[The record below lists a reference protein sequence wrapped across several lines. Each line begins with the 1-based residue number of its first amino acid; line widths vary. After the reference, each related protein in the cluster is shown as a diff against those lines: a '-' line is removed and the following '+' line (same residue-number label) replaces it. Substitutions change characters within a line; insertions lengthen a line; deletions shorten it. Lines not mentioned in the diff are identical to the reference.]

1 MISVNRR
8 IIRLKFHGGTLDGR
22 VPLGVIMETAVH
34 PYTRIQV
41 LGVLASGDYLVRVL

>member
-1 MISVNRR
+1 MISINRR
-8 IIRLKFHGGTLDGR
+8 IIGLALKGTA
-22 VPLGVIMETAVH
+22 PLGAIMETANH

>member
-8 IIRLKFHGGTLDGR
+8 VIRLTVKGTM
-22 VPLGVIMETAVH
+22 PLGSIMETAVH

-41 LGVLASGDYLVRVL
+41 LGVLASGEYLVRVL